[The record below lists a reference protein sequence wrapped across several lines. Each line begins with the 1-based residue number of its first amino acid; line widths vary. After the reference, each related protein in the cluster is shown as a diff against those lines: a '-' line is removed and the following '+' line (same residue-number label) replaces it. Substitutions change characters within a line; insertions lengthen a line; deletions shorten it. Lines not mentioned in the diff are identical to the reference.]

1 MFDRRQ
7 IASCDM
13 FLSHKINFDFLP
25 DTKMNVDNACRQIGE
40 REFLKYFWALW
51 TLPNAKFVVK
61 CFKGSLIDLK
71 IKRLYLLVVTLG
83 LPMVATLSYV
93 L

>member
-40 REFLKYFWALW
+40 RDFLKYF
-51 TLPNAKFVVK
+51 
-61 CFKGSLIDLK
+61 
-71 IKRLYLLVVTLG
+71 
-83 LPMVATLSYV
+83 
-93 L
+93 